1 MAKRRASAPEAN
13 ENHRKLLGLRSS
25 DPWTGLFGVRTGE
38 GKLTLG
44 VRFPVKAGTNGV
56 DPKIVITGVN
66 PDTGL
71 NTWDYD
77 SEDLRDKWRVEG
89 MVRAAKEDRKEERK
103 SKALAKARAATIK
116 GRRVRAAMGTMT
128 IHDRVEIVRTMSRI
142 EKL

>member
-1 MAKRRASAPEAN
+1 MCRCSKDCACHVESDK
-13 ENHRKLLGLRSS
+13 KTLGIRSS
-25 DPWTGLFGVRTGE
+25 DPWTGLFGIRTGE

-44 VRFPVKAGTNGV
+44 IRFPVKAGTNGV

-77 SEDLRDKWRVEG
+77 SEDLRDKWRVDAMLRE
-89 MVRAAKEDRKEERK
+89 AKADRKAERK

-116 GRRVRAAMGTMT
+116 GRRMRAAMGTMT
-128 IHDRVEIVRTMSRI
+128 LHDKVEIVRTMARI